1 MDIVLTYFVN
11 RLSDDDLATLLR
23 RREDFYLENITAMDV
38 LTTRMQKLLAADGL
52 SSLVQVTPG
61 IGISWD
67 PIHGDLIVTAIYLL
81 CLLWMLLRLAAQR
94 LARPR
99 CDVIL
104 RVTSNAALRVRFQP
118 SARRP
123 AA

>member
-11 RLSDDDLATLLR
+11 RLSDDDLAALLR
-23 RREDFYLENITAMDV
+23 RREDFYLENVTAMDA
-38 LTTRMQKLLAADGL
+38 LTARMQTLLAADGL
-52 SSLVQVTPG
+52 RSVVQVTPG
-61 IGISWD
+61 IEMPWD
-67 PIHGDLIVTAIYLL
+67 PLYSNLLVDILFLL
-81 CLLWMLLRLAAQR
+81 CMLWMLLRLAAQR
-94 LARPR
+94 LTRPR

-118 SARRP
+118 SVRRP